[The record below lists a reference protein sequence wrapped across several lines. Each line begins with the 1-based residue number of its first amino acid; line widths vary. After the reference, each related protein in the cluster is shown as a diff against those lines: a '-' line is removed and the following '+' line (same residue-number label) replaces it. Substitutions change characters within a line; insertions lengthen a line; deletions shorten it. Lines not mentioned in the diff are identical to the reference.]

1 MNGLTEHELKTRKAI
16 RELINGG
23 EYSKAEQLCR
33 KFLKHSQRGKRRLAL
48 MQTVRLFVPLMNGEL
63 HGGKQQ

>member
-23 EYSKAEQLCR
+23 EYIVRKA
-33 KFLKHSQRGKRRLAL
+33 AL
-48 MQTVRLFVPLMNGEL
+48 WICDYV
-63 HGGKQQ
+63 